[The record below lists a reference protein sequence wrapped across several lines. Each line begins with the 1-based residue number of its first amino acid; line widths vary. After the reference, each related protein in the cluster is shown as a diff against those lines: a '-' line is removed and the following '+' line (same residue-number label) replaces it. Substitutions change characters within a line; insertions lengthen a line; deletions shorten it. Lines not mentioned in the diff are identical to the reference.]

1 MYRCTCG
8 FSNHSQC
15 IECFRWWNAQ
25 FLEVVTSYAPI
36 ANDSAYNSSLAM
48 MAAQIV
54 ANSP

>member
-1 MYRCTCG
+1 
-8 FSNHSQC
+8 
-15 IECFRWWNAQ
+15 
-25 FLEVVTSYAPI
+25 LEVVTSYAPI